1 MSKMTLNS
9 ALSQAA
15 MGLLLLLGIACAIFG
30 IGMMRAVAFVEAVCA
45 RLALPGPFHPA
56 IGGII
61 VGLLALVMPHV
72 LASGHGALF
81 ELFRPNAGPSDVILV
96 TLLLKAAAS
105 VVSLGTGFRG
115 GLFFASLFL
124 GGMIGRVYFFGV
136 EYIDPSLAPDVNVCA
151 SSGWQRLPL
160 RSSARR

>member
-1 MSKMTLNS
+1 
-9 ALSQAA
+9 
-15 MGLLLLLGIACAIFG
+15 
-30 IGMMRAVAFVEAVCA
+30 
-45 RLALPGPFHPA
+45 
-56 IGGII
+56 
-61 VGLLALVMPHV
+61 
-72 LASGHGALF
+72 
-81 ELFRPNAGPSDVILV
+81 VILV
-96 TLLLKAAAS
+96 TLLLKTAAS

-136 EYIDPSLAPDVNVCA
+136 EYIDPSLVPDVNSVP